1 MEDLLDA
8 PTRAFPRTSGV
19 ENSDLDKAI
28 TEYNEAIEEAIKDVA
43 IPIKREL
50 EAARRQGKLEVAK
63 RYEEAQRAIEKR
75 LLMPRLHDL
84 SKGARNNFEKA
95 IRRATQQGSA
105 AYEKAIKDYTRKGDN
120 KTADT
125 VTREHY
131 EFLEHPSHRP
141 LHVPTDA
148 IGFRGHWYLF
158 SRESLPLEP
167 TLAAAQKFEGYLLTI
182 DDTEENEFIKPLV
195 QNDVRLGLFRIG
207 VEWMKHSRRPA
218 TFFFW
223 DGGQPNNR
231 ENETCAGIR
240 VDGKWHDYFPSDS
253 LLYCIEWE

>member
-8 PTRAFPRTSGV
+8 PTRAFRRSSDV
-19 ENSDLDKAI
+19 ENLDLDKAVM
-28 TEYNEAIEEAIKDVA
+28 EYNEVIEEAIKDVA

-50 EAARRQGKLEVAK
+50 ETARRQGKLELAK
-63 RYEEAQRAIEKR
+63 RYDEAQRAIEKGQ
-75 LLMPRLHDL
+75 LMPRLQDL

-105 AYEKAIKDYTRKGDN
+105 AYGRAIRDYTKNGDN
-120 KTADT
+120 KKADI

-158 SRESLPLEP
+158 SRESLPLEQ
-167 TLAAAQKFEGYLLTI
+167 TLAAAQTFEGYLLTI
-182 DDTEENEFIKPLV
+182 EGTEENEFIKPLV
-195 QNDVRLGLFRIG
+195 QNDVRLGLFRVG
-207 VEWMKHSRRPA
+207 GEWIKHSRRPA

-223 DGGQPNNR
+223 DSGQPNNR
-231 ENETCAGIR
+231 ENETSAGIR
-240 VDGKWHDYFPSDS
+240 VDGKWHDYFPTDS